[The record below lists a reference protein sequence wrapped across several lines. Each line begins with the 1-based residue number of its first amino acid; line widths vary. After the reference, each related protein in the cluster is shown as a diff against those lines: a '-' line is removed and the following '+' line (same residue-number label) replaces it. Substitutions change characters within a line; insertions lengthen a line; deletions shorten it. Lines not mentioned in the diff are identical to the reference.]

1 MKSRIWIAVFIV
13 CALFMVPVSA
23 FAQEMLSANDLDPAP
38 NLTSNVIEGIFTLN
52 ATAAKAMKIEVM
64 DREMTAEDGEIFNAR
79 ISTGG
84 AGDATSR
91 SVSFTTAASATVQ
104 VYTLNSSK
112 TDTRILVLKD
122 GSGNTVAELPSPP
135 AADGAMAK
143 ILTYRV
149 PAAGTYFLTS
159 KSGGIYIYAVIVE

>member
-1 MKSRIWIAVFIV
+1 MKSTSWVAVFMV
-13 CALFMVPVSA
+13 CALLMVPVSV
-23 FAQEMLSANDLDPAP
+23 FAQEMLSANDLDPVA
-38 NLTSNVIEGIFTLN
+38 NLTGNVTEGIFTLN
-52 ATAAKAMKIEVM
+52 ATAAKAMKIEAM
-64 DREMTAEDGEIFNAR
+64 DRELTAEDGEIFNAR

-91 SVSFTTAASATVQ
+91 SISFTTTASAVIQ

-122 GSGNTVAELPSPP
+122 GAGNTVAELPSPP
-135 AADGAMAK
+135 AADGAQAK
-143 ILTYRV
+143 ILTYQV
-149 PAAGTYFLTS
+149 SAAGTYFLTS